1 MMLVRSGCGLWRA
14 DGRAEFNLDHASHDD
29 LTAATS
35 TATTRAA
42 VTVTLTASTTTTS
55 RAEEEE
61 KVANWFLSVAD
72 IRESGKKPKS
82 TKPRSNRTS
91 LH

>member
-1 MMLVRSGCGLWRA
+1 MLVVSGCGLWWA

-35 TATTRAA
+35 TATTTTRAA

-61 KVANWFLSVAD
+61 KVANWF
-72 IRESGKKPKS
+72 
-82 TKPRSNRTS
+82 
-91 LH
+91 